1 MDGMRRRI
9 GLAAATIA
17 LSAACIPDR
26 LCDTV
31 EKDNACSSDSD
42 CVVAYCS
49 VECGLCEKV
58 YSRKQVD
65 RGYCLVGAGESVPD
79 RCRSGY
85 EDLNCSPTPIPCPPT
100 GTPRCEGGKCVPVL
114 E

>member
-1 MDGMRRRI
+1 MDSMKPPEI
-9 GLAAATIA
+9 AVLASALAIA
-17 LSAACIPDR
+17 SCVPDR

-31 EKDNACSSDSD
+31 EKDNTCSGDSD
-42 CVVAYCS
+42 CVVAFCA

-65 RGYCLVGAGESVPD
+65 RGYCLVGTGESVPD

-85 EDLNCSPTPIPCPPT
+85 EASPVARAT
-100 GTPRCEGGKCVPVL
+100 
-114 E
+114 